1 MKTITPVGDRILL
14 EITITKNKE
23 EKELWCIEQQI
34 IRKDLVERVYLSS
47 IYFKDEDINIKII
60 IDLLEIIKINKTAVY
75 LLSNIDEILK
85 NLIQVD
91 EEDYDYLLDLI
102 YEECLSFY

>member
-1 MKTITPVGDRILL
+1 MKIITPVGDRILL

-34 IRKDLVERVYLSS
+34 IKKDLVEREYLSS

-102 YEECLSFY
+102 YEECLSIY

>member
-1 MKTITPVGDRILL
+1 MKTITPVGDRVLL

-34 IRKDLVERVYLSS
+34 IRKDLVEREYLSS
-47 IYFKDEDINIKII
+47 IYFKDENINIKII
-60 IDLLEIIKINKTAVY
+60 IDLLKITKINKTAAY
-75 LLSNIDEILK
+75 LLSIIDKILK

-91 EEDYDYLLDLI
+91 EEDYDYLLELI
-102 YEECLSFY
+102 YRECLKIY

>member
-1 MKTITPVGDRILL
+1 MKIITPVGDRILL
-14 EITITKNKE
+14 EITITTNKE

-34 IRKDLVERVYLSS
+34 IRKDLVEREYLSS

-60 IDLLEIIKINKTAVY
+60 IDLLEIIKINKIAVY

>member
-1 MKTITPVGDRILL
+1 MKIITPVGNRILL

-34 IRKDLVERVYLSS
+34 IKKDLVEKEYLSS
-47 IYFKDEDINIKII
+47 IYFKDENINIKII
-60 IDLLEIIKINKTAVY
+60 IDLLKIIKINKTAVY
-75 LLSNIDEILK
+75 LLNTINEILK

-102 YEECLSFY
+102 YEECLSYY

>member
-1 MKTITPVGDRILL
+1 MKIITPVGDRILL

-34 IRKDLVERVYLSS
+34 IRKDLVERVYLGS

-75 LLSNIDEILK
+75 LLNIINEMLK

-91 EEDYDYLLDLI
+91 EKDYDYLLELI
-102 YEECLSFY
+102 YRSCIEIY